1 MTNEVESAAV
11 SCGSIGE
18 LWQEQV
24 AVGNKYIEMINTWF
38 MQNWVGLVVNIVLSI
53 VLLLVG
59 WLLISLITKA
69 VRIAL
74 IKSGKDR
81 ALLSKFVISVLS
93 KSLWALLAVMVLSRL
108 GINVTP
114 LIAGLGVTGFIL
126 GFACQ
131 ESLGNLASG
140 LMIAINEPFK
150 IGDFIAAAGFEGT
163 VSGMNMMATVLST
176 VDNKRIVL
184 PNKSVWGAPIVNYTA
199 NETRRIDMQ
208 VGISYESDI
217 RRAIETID
225 AILAEDAAILKEP
238 APLIAVASLDESA
251 VTLNIRPW
259 VKTGDYWDVK
269 SRVLKETKER
279 LSAAGVEIPF
289 PQIVVHSAK

>member
-1 MTNEVESAAV
+1 MTNEVDCAGV

-18 LWQEQV
+18 LWQEQIS
-24 AVGNKYIEMINTWF
+24 AGGECIEMIRTWIL
-38 MQNWVGLVVNIVLSI
+38 QNGVGLVINVILAIVM
-53 VLLLVG
+53 LLVG
-59 WLLISLITKA
+59 WFLIGLITKA
-69 VRIAL
+69 IKVAL
-74 IKSGKDR
+74 MKSGKDR
-81 ALLSKFVISVLS
+81 VLLSKFVISVIS
-93 KSLWALLAVMVLSRL
+93 KSLWALLGVMVLSRL

-114 LIAGLGVTGFIL
+114 LIAGLGVIGFVI

-150 IGDFIAAAGFEGT
+150 LGDFIAAAGFEGT

-176 VDNKRIVL
+176 TDNKRIVL
-184 PNKSVWGAPIVNYTA
+184 PNKSVWGAPIINYTA

-208 VGISYESDI
+208 VGISYGSDI
-217 RRAIETID
+217 HKAIETIGS
-225 AILAEDAAILKEP
+225 ILAEDAAILSEP
-238 APLIAVASLDESA
+238 APVIAVASLDDSA

-259 VKTGDYWDVK
+259 VKTGDYWEVK
-269 SRVLKETKER
+269 SRVLKETKEK

-289 PQIVVHSAK
+289 PQIVVHNAK